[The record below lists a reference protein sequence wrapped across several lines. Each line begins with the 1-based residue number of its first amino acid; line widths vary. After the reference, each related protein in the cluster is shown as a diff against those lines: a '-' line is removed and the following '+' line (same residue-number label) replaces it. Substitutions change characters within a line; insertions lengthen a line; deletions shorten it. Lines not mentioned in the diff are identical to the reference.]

1 MTEIESLRRGME
13 KLAVMD
19 AASAKLRVGLAEARG
34 EQDQGGA
41 GKIAHLRKALA
52 ASAKQAEVLRSVVER
67 QKTIKA
73 IWAEPTVSYARK
85 AAEVRQIR
93 SELEMEE
100 S

>member
-1 MTEIESLRRGME
+1 ME
-13 KLAVMD
+13 KLKAVD
-19 AASAKLRVGLAEARG
+19 AASAKLRVDLAEARG
-34 EQDQGGA
+34 EQA
-41 GKIAHLRKALA
+41 PSAVTIAHLRKALA
-52 ASAKQAEVLRSVVER
+52 TSAKVEEVLRSVVER

-85 AAEVRQIR
+85 AAEVREVR

>member
-34 EQDQGGA
+34 EQGREND

-52 ASAKQAEVLRSVVER
+52 TSAKQAEVLRSVVER
-67 QKTIKA
+67 QKTSKA

>member
-1 MTEIESLRRGME
+1 
-13 KLAVMD
+13 LAT
-19 AASAKLRVGLAEARG
+19 
-34 EQDQGGA
+34 
-41 GKIAHLRKALA
+41 
-52 ASAKQAEVLRSVVER
+52 SAKQAEVLRSVVER

>member
-1 MTEIESLRRGME
+1 MAT
-13 KLAVMD
+13 
-19 AASAKLRVGLAEARG
+19 SAKVE
-34 EQDQGGA
+34 
-41 GKIAHLRKALA
+41 
-52 ASAKQAEVLRSVVER
+52 EVLRSVVER

-85 AAEVRQIR
+85 AAEVREVR

>member
-1 MTEIESLRRGME
+1 ME
-13 KLAVMD
+13 KLEAVD

-34 EQDQGGA
+34 EQA
-41 GKIAHLRKALA
+41 PSALKIAHLQKALA
-52 ASAKQAEVLRSVVER
+52 TSMKEAEVLRSVVER

-85 AAEVRQIR
+85 AAEVREIR